1 MIREV
6 VVFLLH
12 VALFLILASFLI
24 GIVGFGIHEE
34 LEFVLM
40 DLLSGRVSL
49 TGLESSWKVFAGF
62 LIIFYVPVAGLSF
75 VSYIWHSGN
84 PVKRASLF
92 EGLRRSGVSL
102 VLISISFFLYGLVL
116 AFVQG
121 FTDLALVLV
130 SSGSGFRESVFF
142 TGFLSSDVDF
152 WSFFEGDVASQV
164 LFDVYKSGVYTL
176 SMFLLIGTLGVQRVL
191 MRFGVLFFPLSVFL
205 YNLPSGFLNDYG
217 LKLAKGLGLILFLPV
232 LDVLFLSI
240 VGLLP
245 RGTLTE
251 QIVYI
256 LGFLVVGLFNWSVI
270 KKVVLNPF
278 NQVRPNVSRVD
289 LSLPRGVVR
298 NDSSDLERRNGF
310 YKVKNGD
317 VTRLKDLNR
326 D

>member
-1 MIREV
+1 
-6 VVFLLH
+6 
-12 VALFLILASFLI
+12 
-24 GIVGFGIHEE
+24 
-34 LEFVLM
+34 M

-130 SSGSGFRESVFF
+130 SSGGGFRESVFF
-142 TGFLSSDVDF
+142 TGFLASDVDF

-217 LKLAKGLGLILFLPV
+217 LKLAKGLCLILFLPV

-251 QIVYI
+251 
-256 LGFLVVGLFNWSVI
+256 
-270 KKVVLNPF
+270 
-278 NQVRPNVSRVD
+278 
-289 LSLPRGVVR
+289 
-298 NDSSDLERRNGF
+298 
-310 YKVKNGD
+310 
-317 VTRLKDLNR
+317 
-326 D
+326 